1 MELNKIFFLRL
12 VLASILGG
20 SIGINRELRA
30 KEAGIRTHFLVSLG
44 SALIMIISQHG
55 FNDVI
60 DMAGYEL
67 DPARV
72 SAQVVS
78 GIGFIGAGMIIIQK
92 YSIKGL
98 TSAAG
103 IWTTAGIGL
112 TVGGGLYFVGISA
125 TILTLIGFELT
136 TIIFK
141 QIGTKTT
148 MFEIS
153 TPKKEILQDII
164 QLLRKKNRYLQKY
177 EVKDKKIEGETV
189 YYATFYIRSN
199 NPREGT
205 MLLEEIQTIPDV
217 IVERADFS
225 ADE

>member
-1 MELNKIFFLRL
+1 MNKVFFLRMI
-12 VLASILGG
+12 LASILGG
-20 SIGINRELRA
+20 AIGINRELRA

-44 SALIMIISQHG
+44 SALIMIVSQHG

-60 DMAGYEL
+60 GMAGYGL

-72 SAQVVS
+72 AAQVVS

-92 YSIKGL
+92 RSIKGL

-148 MFEIS
+148 IFKVS
-153 TPKKEILQDII
+153 TNENENLQEII
-164 QLLRKKNRYLQKY
+164 QLLRKKHRYLQKY
-177 EVKDKKIEGETV
+177 EVKDKLIEGKKM

-199 NPREGT
+199 SSREG
-205 MLLEEIQTIPDV
+205 MALLEEIQAISHVT
-217 IVERADFS
+217 VEKADFS
-225 ADE
+225 LDE

>member
-1 MELNKIFFLRL
+1 MNKVFFLRL
-12 VLASILGG
+12 ILASILGG
-20 SIGINRELRA
+20 AIGINRELRA

-44 SALIMIISQHG
+44 SALIMIVSQHG

-60 DMAGYEL
+60 GMAGYGL

-72 SAQVVS
+72 AAQVVS

-92 YSIKGL
+92 RSIKGL

-103 IWTTAGIGL
+103 IRTTAGIGL

-125 TILTLIGFELT
+125 MILTLIGFELT

-148 MFEIS
+148 IFKVS
-153 TPKKEILQDII
+153 TSENEKLQEII
-164 QLLRKKNRYLQKY
+164 QLLQKKHRYLQKY
-177 EVKDKKIEGETV
+177 EVKDKLIEGKKCIT
-189 YYATFYIRSN
+189 
-199 NPREGT
+199 PRFIFG
-205 MLLEEIQTIPDV
+205 P
-217 IVERADFS
+217 IVREKERLC
-225 ADE
+225 

>member
-1 MELNKIFFLRL
+1 MQMNKIFFLRL
-12 VLASILGG
+12 VLASVLGG
-20 SIGINRELRA
+20 AIGINRELRA

-60 DMAGYEL
+60 DLAGYEL

-72 SAQVVS
+72 AAQVVS

-92 YSIKGL
+92 HTIKGL

-148 MFEIS
+148 AFVVS
-153 TPKKEILQDII
+153 TTEKAALQEVI
-164 QLLRKKNRYLQKY
+164 QLLRKKHKYLQKY
-177 EVKDKKIEGETV
+177 EVSDKTTGNKKM
-189 YYATFYIRSN
+189 YSATFEVRSN
-199 NPREGT
+199 NTRDGT
-205 MLLEEIQTIPDV
+205 ILLEEIQAIPHV
-217 IVERADFS
+217 IVEKADFS
-225 ADE
+225 VGE

>member
-1 MELNKIFFLRL
+1 MNKVFFLRL
-12 VLASILGG
+12 ILASILGG
-20 SIGINRELRA
+20 AIGINRELRA
-30 KEAGIRTHFLVSLG
+30 KEAKIRTHFLVSLG
-44 SALIMIISQHG
+44 SALIMIVSQHG

-60 DMAGYEL
+60 DMAGYGL

-72 SAQVVS
+72 AAQVVS
-78 GIGFIGAGMIIIQK
+78 GIGFIGAGIIIIQK
-92 YSIKGL
+92 RSIKGL

-148 MFEIS
+148 VFEVS
-153 TPKKEILQDII
+153 TNENEKLQEIIH
-164 QLLRKKNRYLQKY
+164 LLRKKHRYLQKY
-177 EVKDKKIEGETV
+177 EVKDKLI
-189 YYATFYIRSN
+189 
-199 NPREGT
+199 
-205 MLLEEIQTIPDV
+205 
-217 IVERADFS
+217 
-225 ADE
+225 